1 VRRRLATIR
10 GRLLAGLLGLMA
22 VGLIGSS
29 FVTSILLTNYLH
41 DRDRTTLGDSAQR
54 VREVMTHN
62 PQDADAE
69 QLGALL
75 GAPLGVVITGP
86 DGRAAASSGS
96 GDRVPQA
103 VARLTADAPMQV
115 LSYHRDDEDLAL
127 LAVRIP
133 ATGLT
138 IVGTDGDA
146 KLEASAVILTID
158 TNIADDAI
166 RGLIVNQVVIVAIT
180 LVLLALLTLLVLR
193 VGLRPLSRMA
203 AAADAIASGAR
214 DRRLPTAGGGVET
227 DQLATAVNRAFDA
240 QAEAEATV
248 RVFAAD
254 ASHELRTPLATIS
267 GWLDL
272 YNQGALAQP
281 EQLEQA
287 LERVNGEVGRMRLI
301 VDDLSLLARLDAGRP
316 LEREEVDVAAL
327 AEGIVEDAR
336 VVSPERD
343 FRLEVAGPA
352 LVRGDEPRL
361 AQVLRNL
368 VGNAVQ
374 HTPPEAGVAIR
385 VGADRAV
392 VRVEVADDGP
402 GIAPEHL
409 ERVFERFY
417 RAESSRS
424 RALGGSG
431 LGLAIVQA
439 IIRAHDGTVSVASD
453 LGEGTTITVVLPR
466 AENCGLAA
474 GRTPEDGGHDGA

>member
-1 VRRRLATIR
+1 VRRWLTTIR
-10 GRLLAGLLGLMA
+10 GRLLVGLLALIA

-29 FVTSILLTNYLH
+29 VVTAGLLTDYLH
-41 DRDRTTLGDSAQR
+41 DRDRRTLRDSAQR
-54 VREVMTHN
+54 LRDVVAAG
-62 PQDADAE
+62 PQTADAE
-69 QLGALL
+69 QMGALL
-75 GAPLGVVITGP
+75 GAPLGVVLIGP
-86 DGRAAASSGS
+86 DGRVADSHGS
-96 GDRVPQA
+96 GTRAPQT
-103 VARLTADAPMQV
+103 VARLTAGRPMQV
-115 LSYHRDDEDLAL
+115 VAYRSDREDLAL
-127 LAVRIP
+127 LTVRVP
-133 ATGLT
+133 SPGLT
-138 IVGTDGDA
+138 VVSRQDDDPDVR
-146 KLEASAVILTID
+146 ASAVILTVD

-166 RGLIVNQVVIVAIT
+166 RELAVKQLTVVAAT

-193 VGLRPLSRMA
+193 GGLRPLSRMA

-214 DRRLPTAGGGVET
+214 QRRLPTTGGGVET
-227 DQLATAVNRAFDA
+227 DQLASAVNRAFDA

-272 YNQGALAQP
+272 YNQGALSDP

-301 VDDLSLLARLDAGRP
+301 VEELSLLARLDAGRP

-327 AEGIVEDAR
+327 AEGIVEDAH
-336 VVSPERD
+336 VVSPQRT
-343 FRLEVAGPA
+343 FRLDIAGPA
-352 LVRGDEPRL
+352 LVSGDEPRL

-374 HTPPEAGVAIR
+374 HTPPTAGVRVGVEPDGDVVRIR
-385 VGADRAV
+385 VS
-392 VRVEVADDGP
+392 DDGP

-409 ERVFERFY
+409 GRVFERFW

-424 RALGGSG
+424 RAYGGSG

-439 IIRAHDGTVSVASD
+439 IVRAHDGTVAVASEV
-453 LGEGTTITVVLPR
+453 GRGTTITVVLPR
-466 AENCGLAA
+466 AP
-474 GRTPEDGGHDGA
+474 RS